1 MDILMIS
8 HCCGGVMKG
17 LIKIVS
23 IIGLIA
29 VAGIMAGCS
38 KAENELH
45 VYSIIH
51 EEETKALTDL
61 FT

>member
-1 MDILMIS
+1 
-8 HCCGGVMKG
+8 MKG

-38 KAENELH
+38 KAEMSFM
-45 VYSIIH
+45 SIQLSM
-51 EEETKALTDL
+51 KKKQRL
-61 FT
+61 